1 MKFGLI
7 NINTLFV
14 VLGILICSSIL
25 SYISIFRGL
34 LFGDLIFIAKFFLA
48 VLILINIIVIA
59 LVIYRF
65 RLIIITNQSI
75 LIIYPFR
82 FLVVKSKL
90 NKIKNINWT
99 SYIDSKAIYYRQLT
113 FNTEKN
119 KSISLCDKEFENL
132 DYIAKSIG
140 QSTIANKKAQ
150 QLNIERAKS
159 NKTTQFYNLIFG
171 SFLIC
176 SLAFVTVKMENWS
189 FHKSILIALF
199 SIFTVIMFYFNLKKY
214 LTYKKTLRLRSV

>member
-7 NINTLFV
+7 NINTFFV
-14 VLGILICSSIL
+14 VLGILICSNVL
-25 SYISIFRGL
+25 SYLSLFKGL
-34 LFGDLIFIAKFFLA
+34 LFRDLILIAKFFLA

-59 LVIYRF
+59 FVIYRF
-65 RLIIITNQSI
+65 RLIIITKQSI

-82 FLVVKSKL
+82 FLIIKTKL
-90 NKIKNINWT
+90 NKIKNLSWN

-113 FNTEKN
+113 FNTENN
-119 KSISLCDKEFENL
+119 KSIILCDKEFENL
-132 DYIAKSIG
+132 DYIAKSIC
-140 QSTIANKKAQ
+140 QSTIANKKVH

-159 NKTTQFYNLIFG
+159 NKTTQFYNLIFT

-189 FHKSILIALF
+189 FHKSISIALF
-199 SIFTVIMFYFNLKKY
+199 SIFTIIMIYFNSKKY
-214 LTYKKTLRLRSV
+214 LTYRKTLRLRSV